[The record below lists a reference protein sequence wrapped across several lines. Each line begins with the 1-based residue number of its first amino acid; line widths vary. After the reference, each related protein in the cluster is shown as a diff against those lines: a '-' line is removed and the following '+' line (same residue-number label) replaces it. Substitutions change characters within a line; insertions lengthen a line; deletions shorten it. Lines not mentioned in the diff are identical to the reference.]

1 MPTYDYVCAH
11 CGHRF
16 EVLHGV
22 NAPGPDRCPVCG
34 EGPVRKGFAPP
45 TFHFKGSGWAKK
57 DRSAASRSAARAGAS
72 ADGGSDGGGSDKAA
86 AVSTGES
93 ST

>member
-57 DRSAASRSAARAGAS
+57 DRSAASRSAARGGAS
-72 ADGGSDGGGSDKAA
+72 ADGGAD
-86 AVSTGES
+86 
-93 ST
+93 